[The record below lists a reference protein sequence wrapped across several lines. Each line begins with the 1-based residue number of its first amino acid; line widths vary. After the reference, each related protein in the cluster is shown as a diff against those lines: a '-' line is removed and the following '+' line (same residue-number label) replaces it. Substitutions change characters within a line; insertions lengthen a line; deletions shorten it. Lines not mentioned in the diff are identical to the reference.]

1 MSAKTDLKNIIC
13 TLPGLFRISL
23 KFCMRTELVE
33 VHLEKDILIF
43 IIYHYQEINV
53 LERREHLYSNHKSA
67 EKLKI
72 QWEKN

>member
-33 VHLEKDILIF
+33 VHLKKGYLDIFYLPLSGNQCIREKGTP
-43 IIYHYQEINV
+43 
-53 LERREHLYSNHKSA
+53 SNHKSA

-72 QWEKN
+72 Q